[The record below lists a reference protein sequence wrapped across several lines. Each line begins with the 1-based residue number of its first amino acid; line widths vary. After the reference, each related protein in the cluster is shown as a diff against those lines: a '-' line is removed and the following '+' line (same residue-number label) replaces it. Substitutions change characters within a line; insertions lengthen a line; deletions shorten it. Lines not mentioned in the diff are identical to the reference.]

1 MADDKGG
8 LWLREAGSSAAPS
21 VHSPT
26 VLPSA
31 GHGILLCLLSLPWTF
46 QALEGGR
53 QEMCGLNK
61 LASFS

>member
-1 MADDKGG
+1 MADGKGG
-8 LWLREAGSSAAPS
+8 LWLGEVGSSAAHS
-21 VHSPT
+21 VYSPT

-31 GHGILLCLLSLPWTF
+31 ELGILLRLLCPPWTF

-61 LASFS
+61 LASFR